1 MPNTLLTPRIFK
13 ASYGPVPHT
22 TKKNLV
28 FVQLI
33 KSNGTYLVVYKT
45 FCKIRC
51 FPKDYR
57 GTFLYNGSL

>member
-1 MPNTLLTPRIFK
+1 MPTTLLTPGYLKLPTALR
-13 ASYGPVPHT
+13 HT
-22 TKKNLV
+22 QQKNLV

-57 GTFLYNGSL
+57 GTFFI